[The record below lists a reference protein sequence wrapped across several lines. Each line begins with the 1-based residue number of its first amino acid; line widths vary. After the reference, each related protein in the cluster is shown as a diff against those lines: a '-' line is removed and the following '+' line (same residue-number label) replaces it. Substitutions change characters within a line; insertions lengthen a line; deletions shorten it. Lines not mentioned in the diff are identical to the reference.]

1 MASVE
6 FAESILIIGGCVVR
20 AGLVGDVAR
29 RRAWGGL
36 FRFEDGFGR
45 VGGRAAGESAG
56 ACAVPRADGDAGEV
70 GVLDAGAPFVGP
82 LRPFR
87 LGDVLLPL
95 IWFLF
100 TPIIVVSLLT
110 RPAETGETEAAAIPP
125 RMAIAAQLVT
135 QVITLLVTLFVA
147 RRAMRG
153 DWATWGLRRRGIG
166 RNAAWAVAGYL
177 ACWPAV
183 WGLAMLTQ
191 RAVRYFAPDAPLP
204 EHTAVEFL
212 RSPETT
218 RIEAGLVVLGAA
230 LLAPVMEELLF
241 RGVLL
246 NAAANAARSTWAG
259 ILISAL
265 MFGLIHA
272 ELHHV
277 PALMLFGAVLGY
289 AYVRSGSLWLPVL
302 MHVVFNVKTLIFL
315 WWSQGG
321 S

>member
-6 FAESILIIGGCVVR
+6 FAESILLIAGCVVL
-20 AGLVGDVAR
+20 AGLLGDVAR
-29 RRAWGGL
+29 RGAWRGL
-36 FRFEDGFGR
+36 FRFEDGRWGVETLAVADFR
-45 VGGRAAGESAG
+45 RGESVPAG
-56 ACAVPRADGDAGEV
+56 DGDAAV
-70 GVLDAGAPFVGP
+70 AANSYAGLSIVEPP
-82 LRPFR
+82 RPFR

-100 TPIIVVSLLT
+100 TPLIVTGLLT
-110 RPAETGETEAAAIPP
+110 RPDGSGAGDVSTIPP
-125 RMAIAAQLVT
+125 RVRIASQLVT
-135 QVITLLVTLFVA
+135 QAMTLLVTLFVA

-153 DWATWGLRRRGIG
+153 DWAAWGLRRGGVG
-166 RNAAWAVAGYL
+166 RDAAWAVAGYL

-183 WGLAMLTQ
+183 WGVAMLTRTVVQ
-191 RAVRYFAPDAPLP
+191 RIAPHVSLP
-204 EHTAVEFL
+204 EHTAVEYL

-218 RIEAGLVVLGAA
+218 RIEVGLVVLGAA

-241 RGVLL
+241 RGVLQ

-259 ILISAL
+259 IVVSAL

-277 PALMLFGAVLGY
+277 PALMVFGAVLGY

-302 MHVVFNVKTLIFL
+302 MHVVFNVKTLVFL
-315 WWSQGG
+315 WWSPAG
-321 S
+321 